1 MINSMNIINFIS
13 NNPKFISEYKIFG
26 ICNLLIYLQFINH
39 SEIMIKLMIYGKI
52 CIITKNIEC
61 ISKYKI
67 NNDFIEIELND
78 DFLQSLNNYK
88 GIYFNEK
95 NIICTIN
102 QKKKFLIFTYLNK
115 EYIAYAVNNLNIE
128 NKNKI
133 ENLIKQ

>member
-1 MINSMNIINFIS
+1 MNIINFI
-13 NNPKFISEYKIFG
+13 NNNSKFISEYKIFG

-67 NNDFIEIELND
+67 NNDSIVIELND

-102 QKKKFLIFTYLNK
+102 QKKNFLIFTYLNK

-128 NKNKI
+128 NKNRI